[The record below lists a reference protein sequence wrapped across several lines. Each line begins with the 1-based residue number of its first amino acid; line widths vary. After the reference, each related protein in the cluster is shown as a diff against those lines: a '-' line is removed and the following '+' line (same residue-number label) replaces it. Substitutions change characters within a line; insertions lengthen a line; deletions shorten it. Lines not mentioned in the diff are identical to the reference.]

1 MRLSLLALAL
11 FAAPVFAQSNADSYR
26 PGDVDASAVQ
36 PYEAQYRIF
45 VIQGA
50 GSGMPFGTMSE
61 SLSIEDGVALS
72 TVHVNGAG
80 QTQRD
85 SAWFSWPE
93 MEPIRFRS
101 EANGAV
107 KELAFDGLAVSGT
120 LRDGSA
126 LDVTLDAAAFGQG
139 VADIIARTL
148 PMEDGATASFYAF
161 DDDTEDYVSTTTL
174 TVGAVEQVLGRE
186 ARVITSESPSN
197 SVTMWYDAEA
207 DQMLQVAFSPQP
219 GITVELRR
227 SDLD

>member
-1 MRLSLLALAL
+1 MRLPLLALAL
-11 FAAPVFAQSNADSYR
+11 LAAPAFAQADPYR
-26 PGDVDASAVQ
+26 PGDVEVSTVQ
-36 PYEAQYRIF
+36 PYEARYQIF
-45 VIQGA
+45 IMQGV
-50 GSGMPFGTMSE
+50 GSGMPFGTMTE

-85 SAWFSWPE
+85 SVWFSWPE

-101 EANGAV
+101 EANGAL
-107 KELAFDGLAVSGT
+107 KDLTFDGLAVSGT

-126 LDVTLDAAAFGQG
+126 LDVTLDAAVFGQG

-161 DDDTEDYVSTTTL
+161 DDDDTEDYVSTTTI
-174 TVGAVEQVLGRE
+174 TVGAVQQVLGRE

-227 SDLD
+227 LDLD